1 MHVPYTHLLA
11 GAAAAALIT
20 SAGYQQAQL
29 PSQIETALLDL
40 VNGLNS
46 TQLPDGLSLKAT
58 QQQHTQTLFRSSGQ
72 LALDFSTGAYNLQ
85 YALQYEVRHGISAL
99 FNGAALS
106 AKLVNIDR
114 SEPDSSPEKP
124 LLVHRQPA
132 LFNGTLK
139 PGRVEIT
146 GTIPALTGKS
156 PGLLLSSQPAA
167 ITFSASQPGSQQ
179 HWSQSRFRLKVPA
192 LKLWEDHSRA
202 EGLTLTGL
210 CIEAGQKKAGDTLS
224 ATMET
229 RLSQLEIKSR
239 TQLLQLSDLQ
249 LNNDIQLQDSLSI
262 LWSLHFNRFSS
273 RYVQLRNG
281 HMELT
286 LQDIDGDAIRQLIT
300 IGQQTSLQNWSAERI
315 RSAYA
320 QQLETAATRLL
331 ARNPQLTLQA
341 LHLSVPNSNSQPGG
355 DISFNADIQLDHT
368 KLPGNFIAQ
377 LADNN
382 QALPQL
388 ASAIMATFTVSS
400 HGPATELAQN
410 LIRPAGLPFEQAIA
424 DGNLNFQL
432 ENGIATLD
440 NHPLR

>member
-1 MHVPYTHLLA
+1 MWSADQPYTSFAYIAQMQCAMKSTTMHVPYTHLLA
-11 GAAAAALIT
+11 AVATTTLIA

-40 VNGLNS
+40 VNGVNS
-46 TQLPDGLSLKAT
+46 TQLPDGLTLKAT
-58 QQQHTQTLFRSSGQ
+58 QQQHTPSLFRSSGQ
-72 LALDFSTGAYNLQ
+72 LSLGFSTATYNLQ
-85 YALQYEVRHGISAL
+85 YTLQYEVRHGISAL

-106 AKLVNIDR
+106 AKLINIDS
-114 SEPDSSPEKP
+114 SEPDNSSEERF
-124 LLVHRQPA
+124 LVHRQPA

-146 GTIPALTGKS
+146 GTIPALTGNS

-167 ITFSASQPGSQQ
+167 IAFSASQPGSQQ
-179 HWSQSRFRLKVPA
+179 HWSQSHFRLKVPA

-202 EGLTLTGL
+202 EGLTLTDL
-210 CIEAGQKKAGDTLS
+210 CIEAGQKKAGETLS

-281 HMELT
+281 HIQLA
-286 LQDIDGDAIRQLIT
+286 LQDIDGDAVRQLIN

-315 RSAYA
+315 RS
-320 QQLETAATRLL
+320 T
-331 ARNPQLTLQA
+331 
-341 LHLSVPNSNSQPGG
+341 
-355 DISFNADIQLDHT
+355 
-368 KLPGNFIAQ
+368 
-377 LADNN
+377 
-382 QALPQL
+382 
-388 ASAIMATFTVSS
+388 
-400 HGPATELAQN
+400 
-410 LIRPAGLPFEQAIA
+410 
-424 DGNLNFQL
+424 
-432 ENGIATLD
+432 
-440 NHPLR
+440 